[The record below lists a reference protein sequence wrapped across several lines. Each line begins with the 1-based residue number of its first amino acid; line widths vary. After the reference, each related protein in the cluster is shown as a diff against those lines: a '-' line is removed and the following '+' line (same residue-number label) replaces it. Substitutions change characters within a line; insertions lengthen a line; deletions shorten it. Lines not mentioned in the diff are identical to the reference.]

1 MVKVFETCQ
10 GCINTLLLIFKIS
23 VFKVQENR
31 IIRRSEARKLRCV
44 NVHRLFDRSPYR
56 RSPVVHRPIKYWDI
70 TKGSIRGSLTSSRH
84 GILSVGCMLCLLIS
98 HLSPSLLSIS
108 LLLHD
113 FISNRRANI
122 FKLWRTVND
131 NTEEIKETRC
141 WEVYLSWICRNLFY
155 KVLLN
160 ILLIVMWTLKQ
171 SWSIVSLKSYSKL
184 STDCATAS

>member
-1 MVKVFETCQ
+1 MVKFFVTSQ
-10 GCINTLLLIFKIS
+10 DCINTMLLTFKIS
-23 VFKVQENR
+23 VFKVQKNR

-44 NVHRLFDRSPYR
+44 NVHRLFNRTPYR
-56 RSPVVHRPIKYWDI
+56 RSLVVHRPIKHWDI
-70 TKGSIRGSLTSSRH
+70 TKGIIRVSLTSSRH
-84 GILSVGCMLCLLIS
+84 GILSVGCMLCLLIN

-108 LLLHD
+108 LLFHD
-113 FISNRRANI
+113 FISNTKANI
-122 FKLWRTVND
+122 FKLWETVND
-131 NTEEIKETRC
+131 NTEKIQEIRC

-184 STDCATAS
+184 NAGYATSL